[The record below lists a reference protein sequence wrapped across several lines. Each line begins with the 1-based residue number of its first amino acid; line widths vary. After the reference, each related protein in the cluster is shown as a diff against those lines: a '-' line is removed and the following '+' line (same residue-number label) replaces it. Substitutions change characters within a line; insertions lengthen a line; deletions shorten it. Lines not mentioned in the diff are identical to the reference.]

1 MPTELWPGGLARRQS
16 CGYFVEATVSF
27 PALLGCCHTVDLVC
41 MDSLTFSRDAETQS
55 HWVSVW
61 TQQVDIASNSSAP
74 RALPWRQV
82 RGRNKGEPRRERK
95 KMSSD
100 GGS

>member
-1 MPTELWPGGLARRQS
+1 MHGQS
-16 CGYFVEATVSF
+16 
-27 PALLGCCHTVDLVC
+27 D
-41 MDSLTFSRDAETQS
+41 FSRDVETQS

-61 TQQVDIASNSSAP
+61 THQVDIASNSSAP

-82 RGRNKGEPRRERK
+82 RGGNKGEPRRERK

-100 GGS
+100 GGGLDALFLNMALRWL